1 MAIKIQTIIQ
11 KMDQLAQ
18 HNILVIGDIM
28 LDEYHWCD
36 VSRISP
42 EAPIPICEVKKT
54 TLVPGGAANVANNIN
69 ALNNTTFLYGTVGND
84 SSGDKLIET
93 LKDLKVTTK
102 YIQKTKTKP
111 TILKSRIIA
120 NQQHLVRVDRE
131 VRGPISKT
139 TESKLLT
146 SIESVLKKTNAVLIS
161 DYLKGTLTPSLT
173 KKIIQLCNKH
183 KIPTLI
189 DPKGLNYTKYKGAFL
204 IKPNFKEFKEITK
217 SECKTESQIKRAAN
231 KLIKHLNIKNLI
243 VTRSE
248 KGMSI
253 FQDNGKQ
260 IDLPIISKEV
270 YDITGAGDTV
280 LSTLSIALASG
291 WELDEAAYLANCA
304 AGIVIGKIGTATTTL
319 DEISTKLHHLQKNG
333 I

>member
-1 MAIKIQTIIQ
+1 MY
-11 KMDQLAQ
+11 
-18 HNILVIGDIM
+18 ILTM
-28 LDEYHWCD
+28 
-36 VSRISP
+36 
-42 EAPIPICEVKKT
+42 
-54 TLVPGGAANVANNIN
+54 
-69 ALNNTTFLYGTVGND
+69 GND
-84 SSGDKLIET
+84 
-93 LKDLKVTTK
+93 LKDSTE
-102 YIQKTKTKP
+102 
-111 TILKSRIIA
+111 IA
-120 NQQHLVRVDRE
+120 
-131 VRGPISKT
+131 
-139 TESKLLT
+139 LLN
-146 SIESVLKKTNAVLIS
+146 SIEKSIKKVNAVLLS

-173 KKIIQLCNKH
+173 KKIIQLSNKH

-189 DPKGLNYTKYKGAFL
+189 DPKGLNYTKYKGSFL

-231 KLIKHLNIKNLI
+231 KLIKQLNIKNLI

-291 WELDEAAYLANCA
+291 WDLEEAAYIANCA